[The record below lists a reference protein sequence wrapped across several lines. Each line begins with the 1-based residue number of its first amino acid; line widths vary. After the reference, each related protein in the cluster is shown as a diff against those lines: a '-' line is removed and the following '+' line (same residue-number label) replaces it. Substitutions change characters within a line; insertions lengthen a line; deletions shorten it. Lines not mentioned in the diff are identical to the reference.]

1 MLGAILFLSPV
12 TVRLSFALC
21 FMGFCWLVFS
31 DGRDATVA
39 PLHCGL
45 EEHWSGSWE
54 SWDLFQTLP
63 LVCLERGQSI
73 SFVWALCFLL
83 EGWDRIPGASSSAFR
98 D

>member
-39 PLHCGL
+39 PPSLWFGRAL
-45 EEHWSGSWE
+45 VWELGELGSIPDAAV
-54 SWDLFQTLP
+54 SLP
-63 LVCLERGQSI
+63 
-73 SFVWALCFLL
+73 
-83 EGWDRIPGASSSAFR
+83 
-98 D
+98 